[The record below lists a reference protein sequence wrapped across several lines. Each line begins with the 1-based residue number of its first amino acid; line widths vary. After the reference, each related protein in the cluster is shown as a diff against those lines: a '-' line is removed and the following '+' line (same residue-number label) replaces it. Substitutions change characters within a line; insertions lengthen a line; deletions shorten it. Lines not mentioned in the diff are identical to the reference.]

1 MSKKEDLL
9 LTRQEWITVIT
20 PDLVKLIKE
29 NIEKQRDFLKKEVTK
44 LQEQLNKI
52 KIKTIVEAE
61 ISENLEFKVNN
72 AVKLKPVDL
81 TFEADW
87 YSRPSHKLMQ
97 QPERIQLKVKEI
109 VNKINALI
117 DKYPQVC
124 IRRYNRELNTFYL
137 APKTMLILWKQHIEG
152 QVEIKDN
159 SKETHQKIIDKL
171 YLPAL
176 EHILPKL

>member
-1 MSKKEDLL
+1 MNKKEDLL

-29 NIEKQRDFLKKEVTK
+29 NIEKQRDFLKKEVMK

-52 KIKTIVEAE
+52 KIKTVVEAE
-61 ISENLEFKVNN
+61 ISENLEYKVNN
-72 AVKLKPVDL
+72 ANKLKPVDI

-87 YSRPSHKLMQ
+87 HSLPSHKLMQ

-117 DKYPQVC
+117 DKYPQTC
-124 IRRYNRELNTFYL
+124 IRRYNRELNSCYIS
-137 APKTMLILWKQHIEG
+137 PKTMLILWKQHIEG
-152 QVEIKDN
+152 QLEIKNN